1 MVKYM
6 INKDQKFK
14 IEERILITL
23 KLFYENE
30 GKISDESLARLVS
43 MLGINT
49 SSSTVGRDLTGD
61 KIKNYVSKEE
71 YEKIQEMR
79 SKNKIIG
86 TVKGGKKSASINII
100 CKNENGH
107 FNGCKKR

>member
-1 MVKYM
+1 M
-6 INKDQKFK
+6 INKEQKNK

-61 KIKNYVSKEE
+61 KIKKYISIEE
-71 YEKIQEMR
+71 YEVIQKMR
-79 SKNKIIG
+79 NQNKING
-86 TVKGGKKSASINII
+86 TIKGGKKSSTINII
-100 CKNENGH
+100 CKDENGH

>member
-1 MVKYM
+1 M
-6 INKDQKFK
+6 INKEQKNK

-49 SSSTVGRDLTGD
+49 SSSTVGRDLTG
-61 KIKNYVSKEE
+61 KRIKDYISQEE
-71 YEKIQEMR
+71 YEEIQKMR
-79 SKNKIIG
+79 KQNKIDG
-86 TVKGGKKSASINII
+86 TIKGGKKSSTINII
-100 CKNENGH
+100 CKDENGH